1 MELIKFIQEN
11 ELWDEERELKRKE
24 YLKVQGTSDTNIY
37 FVEEGSLRI
46 FIVDEYQ
53 EHTIRFAYKNN
64 ITVALDS
71 FITDKSSDF
80 YIQALRKTKVKVFKK
95 NNFIQLIETNILFK
109 EEWINILQDL
119 ILQLMERERDLL
131 INSPIERYKR
141 VLQRS
146 PQVFQEIPNKYIA
159 DYLRMTPETLS
170 RIMNS

>member
-1 MELIKFIQEN
+1 MELVKFIQEN
-11 ELWDEERELKRKE
+11 NLWDDVRELKRNE
-24 YLKVQGTSDTNIY
+24 YLKVQGSIDTNIY
-37 FVEEGSLRI
+37 YVEEGSLRI
-46 FIVDEYQ
+46 FLVDECE

-71 FITDKSSDF
+71 FITDESSDF
-80 YIQALRKTKVKVFKK
+80 YMQALRKTKLKILKK
-95 NNFIQLIETNILFK
+95 ENFLKLIESKPELK
-109 EEWINILQDL
+109 EEWIILLQRL

-131 INSPIERYKR
+131 INSPKERYKR
-141 VLQRS
+141 VLERS